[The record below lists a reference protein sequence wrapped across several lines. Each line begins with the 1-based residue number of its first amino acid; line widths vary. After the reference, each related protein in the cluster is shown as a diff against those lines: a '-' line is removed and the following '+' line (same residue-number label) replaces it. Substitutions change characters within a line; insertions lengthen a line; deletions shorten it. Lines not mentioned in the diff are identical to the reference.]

1 MEGSS
6 LRKFPRTLL
15 DRPVELHT
23 RSGSIRSNGVPG
35 NLSAHGLYVHGQDLP
50 DGLPVRVQ
58 IDAVRP
64 FEADGVIRHH
74 GTAGLGVEFT
84 RFRTGSRE
92 RLDDLIE
99 ELTRKG
105 MPAA

>member
-23 RSGSIRSNGVPG
+23 ARGSIRSNGVPG

-58 IDAVRP
+58 IDAALP
-64 FEADGVIRHH
+64 FEAEGVIRHH

-84 RFRTGSRE
+84 RFRNGSRE
-92 RLDDLIE
+92 RLDALIE

>member
-6 LRKFPRTLL
+6 LRRFPRTLL
-15 DRPVELHT
+15 DRPVELDSSLGHVRT
-23 RSGSIRSNGVPG
+23 NGVPG
-35 NLSAHGLYVHGQDLP
+35 NVSAEGLFVQVKDLP
-50 DGLPVRVQ
+50 EGLPVRVH
-58 IDAVRP
+58 IDATQP
-64 FEADGVIRHH
+64 FEAEGVIRHH
-74 GTAGLGVEFT
+74 GTDGLGVEFT
-84 RFRTGSRE
+84 HLLAGNRE